1 MTTLAGKATYGQWMC
16 KSSCRSCVPS
26 LTRIALVS
34 HVLPN
39 PSSCSLPTIHV
50 QVFKLVR
57 VRKRSVTIDIGT
69 KAVGCC
75 CLLVSS
81 AEFWSHTL
89 RLGPAHSLFLQHMCF
104 PVGTCCA
111 GHAMING
118 IERPLKAYK
127 SLVGFV
133 PQEDIMIRN
142 LTVEENLR
150 FCAFSRLPSSWS
162 DAKKVPCVYVCA
174 CVHNPLCVIAV
185 EDPQRRTFAVLVSVL
200 LQLQL
205 VYETLQL
212 LGLYEIRHSQIGDE
226 RVRGISGG
234 QRKRVNIGME
244 LAADPTVLFLGE

>member
-1 MTTLAGKATYGQWMC
+1 
-16 KSSCRSCVPS
+16 
-26 LTRIALVS
+26 
-34 HVLPN
+34 
-39 PSSCSLPTIHV
+39 
-50 QVFKLVR
+50 
-57 VRKRSVTIDIGT
+57 
-69 KAVGCC
+69 
-75 CLLVSS
+75 
-81 AEFWSHTL
+81 
-89 RLGPAHSLFLQHMCF
+89 
-104 PVGTCCA
+104 
-111 GHAMING
+111 MING

-162 DAKKVPCVYVCA
+162 DDKKVPRVLVCL
-174 CVHNPLCVIAV
+174 CISSSFVCCMTRESTLDDPPLC
-185 EDPQRRTFAVLVSVL
+185 TFPAWFSAP

-244 LAADPTVLFLGE
+244 LAADPTVLFLGES